1 MLRNYVTQL
10 LSQKRALKAKRRRYK
25 KRLSVKRLIDKHRMI
40 SSQFGRRSK
49 ILMMLAKEYS
59 KSNIDRKFRVRFTI
73 PENFSIIERPELTIR
88 ALSALAQEMTKPKIA
103 QIFLDFQNL
112 STCDLGANSLL
123 DVLVDELATQAR
135 LTGRKIYW
143 KGTYPVDQ
151 AHRRFMK
158 AMGVIKRLK
167 ITHEYP
173 TQDEKEK
180 LTLFDKR
187 CKHYV
192 RAMRPNCADMKSV
205 VSQKFADHFD
215 SCLASI
221 SRVLKPDAKGRL
233 CQYIGEIIDNAEEH
247 AGMLDWTIQG
257 YLDTQLDI
265 PMCEIVIFN
274 FGKTIAQTFE
284 NLPET
289 NFARL
294 QIKKYI
300 DLHKGKGFF
309 FKGWCE
315 EDLYTLIALQGGVSS
330 KNTSCLDT
338 RGNGTVD
345 LIEFFQKIHLE
356 CGNNQSTQEATMV
369 VVSGSTYVLFDGTYK
384 MQLNDKGNWIIAFN
398 STNDLSHKP
407 DSKYVRHL
415 DNAIFPGTL
424 ISVKFPMLNGDIV
437 QNGSLI

>member
-1 MLRNYVTQL
+1 MLRNYVTLL
-10 LSQKRALKAKRRRYK
+10 LSQKRTHKAERRRYK
-25 KRLSVKRLIDKHRMI
+25 KRLSINKRIDKHRI
-40 SSQFGRRSK
+40 FSSQFGRRSK
-49 ILMMLAKEYS
+49 VLVMFAKGHLE
-59 KSNIDRKFRVRFTI
+59 SNVDRKGRVRFTI
-73 PENFSIIERPELTIR
+73 PKNFSVIEHPELTIR

-103 QIFLDFQNL
+103 TIFLDFQKL

-135 LTGRKIYW
+135 LTNRKIYW

-173 TQDEKEK
+173 TQDEKGK

-192 RAMRPNCADMKSV
+192 RAMRPKSADMKSV
-205 VSQKFADHFD
+205 VSRKFADHFD
-215 SCLASI
+215 LCLQSI
-221 SRVLKPDAKGRL
+221 SRVLTPAAKGRL
-233 CQYIGEIIDNAEEH
+233 CQYVGEVIDNAEEH

-257 YLDTQLDI
+257 YLDTQLEI

-284 NLPET
+284 SLPES

-294 QIKKYI
+294 QVKNFI
-300 DLHKGKGFF
+300 DLHKNKGFF
-309 FKGWCE
+309 NQGWCE

-330 KNTSCLDT
+330 KNTSTLDT

-345 LIEFFQKIHLE
+345 LIEFFQKLHIE
-356 CGNNQSTQEATMV
+356 CGNNLGNQKTTMV
-369 VVSGSTYVLFDGTYK
+369 VVSGATYVLFDGTYK
-384 MQLNDKGNWIIAFN
+384 MQETSSGKWIIAFN
-398 STNDLSHKP
+398 PTNDLSHKP
-407 DSKYVRHL
+407 DAKYIRHL
-415 DNAIFPGTL
+415 DNAFFPGTL

-437 QNGSLI
+437 KTES